1 MDRLR
6 KMEIFVAV
14 VETGKFIS
22 AANML
27 SLSKSAVSH
36 AVRDLEEYLNFQCI
50 RRDVQGL
57 QLTASGQDY
66 YEQCCRIL
74 SDIKEMESSFRYDDQ
89 QLKGNIR
96 VTAPIAF
103 GGSELASVIAKFSI
117 LHPDVRISLD
127 LSNGFIN
134 LIEAGMDVAIR
145 ISDRPR
151 DSFMLR
157 NLKTI
162 EVCLC
167 ASPVFLAAHPKLEKV
182 HDLLKLD
189 CLLYSGTKEWILTQK
204 GREYKI
210 SPVGAI
216 VSDSG
221 YALREFALAGCGVT
235 YLPKFLVMRE
245 LANGSLIQVLPEYEG
260 QKLQVHAVF
269 APNRH
274 RSKRVRGFI
283 DFLEKAF
290 SP

>member
-1 MDRLR
+1 
-6 KMEIFVAV
+6 MEIFVAV
-14 VETGKFIS
+14 VETGKFTS

-57 QLTASGQDY
+57 QLTASGHDY

-74 SDIKEMESSFRYDDQ
+74 SDIKEMETSFRYDDQ

-96 VTAPIAF
+96 ITAPIAF
-103 GGSELASVIAKFSI
+103 GGSQLAAVIAEFSKF
-117 LHPDVRISLD
+117 HPDIRISLD
-127 LSNGFIN
+127 LNNSIVN

-145 ISDRPR
+145 ISERPR
-151 DSFMLR
+151 DSFMVR
-157 NLKTI
+157 NLKII
-162 EVCLC
+162 EMCMC
-167 ASPVFLAAHPKLEKV
+167 ASPIFVAEHPKIENMQ
-182 HDLLKLD
+182 DLLKVD
-189 CLLYSGTKEWILTQK
+189 CLMYSGTKEWGMRQ
-204 GREYKI
+204 GVREHKI
-210 SPVGAI
+210 VPVGAI

-245 LANGSLIQVLPEYEG
+245 LANGSLVQVLPEYEG
-260 QKLQVHAVF
+260 KKLQAHAVF

-274 RSKRVRGFI
+274 RSQRVRGFI
-283 DFLEKAF
+283 DFLENAF
-290 SP
+290 ST